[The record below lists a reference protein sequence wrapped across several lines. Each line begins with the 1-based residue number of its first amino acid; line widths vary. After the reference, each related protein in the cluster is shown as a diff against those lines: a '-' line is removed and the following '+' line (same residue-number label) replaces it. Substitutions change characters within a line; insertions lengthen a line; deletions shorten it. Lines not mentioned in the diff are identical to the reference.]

1 MYDFVMRTA
10 RSMKLMS
17 VLFSMSFFSSCCL
30 LLFLC
35 AIFDHNSSDRLFP
48 KINLKNWRNIF
59 IHSLHTIRT
68 NSVSSKRSFTG
79 FVRLVIQFLSDSPEW
94 NHQVIEH
101 SMNYIVQWARERQN
115 ECASIIITATIAWKS
130 LSFPVCVIE
139 FDFQLRD
146 FRANNNPP
154 NGWRKKTSII
164 ITNSSKKRRELVEFS
179 KNCEFIASKFIMLN
193 INFGKCVTGNDLESD
208 LFIFCCCPD
217 IYLFW
222 FRTSLSSDYELARSN
237 SLIQRSD
244 AQLSHLPLDF
254 GSEKKEPIAIHLSNH
269 WLSAYL

>member
-164 ITNSSKKRRELVEFS
+164 ITNSSKKEENWLNFR
-179 KNCEFIASKFIMLN
+179 KIA
-193 INFGKCVTGNDLESD
+193 
-208 LFIFCCCPD
+208 
-217 IYLFW
+217 
-222 FRTSLSSDYELARSN
+222 N
-237 SLIQRSD
+237 SLRVN
-244 AQLSHLPLDF
+244 LSCLILISVNVWQVTILKVISSFFVVAPTYISFD
-254 GSEKKEPIAIHLSNH
+254 SERHCLVIMSSRVAIH
-269 WLSAYL
+269 